1 MEKKK
6 FWYFGIVFF
15 LCFLFPPLQASAY
28 NANAASDY
36 AFKWY
41 KQYHPDYANYVD
53 HVFSDEDAN
62 FVSQALIAG
71 GLLNS
76 NNIPIGIQIDSA
88 GCITSREGLVEYLK
102 DYEHFKDVGFDPGLV
117 PTSLAFGDVVSFG
130 PDKAHPSAIG
140 IVIGYDPVKDDFDIA
155 FHYNTS
161 GGGVSAGNILTLQE
175 VALVRGGAYYYHV
188 TKPQET
194 ADKQRFYGTG
204 AFFGPGSLSA
214 EILQPGDNY
223 LGFIVN
229 NQNRSGQDMV
239 IATDTSQPLYKGCSY
254 LVSGFCCDPEK
265 HTPSVGQIFGQ
276 PWTSDSP
283 NHWAYWVRQAVIY
296 ATGHGLEPYQI
307 LNAVWYIVDRAGFPD
322 EIISAIGYPEDGP
335 IKLELVYLPM
345 VLKPVGLGTGKVQM
359 SAPAVKTTTTRPARN
374 FREVYERKENRKI
387 LP

>member
-1 MEKKK
+1 
-6 FWYFGIVFF
+6 
-15 LCFLFPPLQASAY
+15 
-28 NANAASDY
+28 
-36 AFKWY
+36 
-41 KQYHPDYANYVD
+41 
-53 HVFSDEDAN
+53 
-62 FVSQALIAG
+62 
-71 GLLNS
+71 
-76 NNIPIGIQIDSA
+76 
-88 GCITSREGLVEYLK
+88 
-102 DYEHFKDVGFDPGLV
+102 
-117 PTSLAFGDVVSFG
+117 
-130 PDKAHPSAIG
+130 
-140 IVIGYDPVKDDFDIA
+140 
-155 FHYNTS
+155 
-161 GGGVSAGNILTLQE
+161 
-175 VALVRGGAYYYHV
+175 
-188 TKPQET
+188 
-194 ADKQRFYGTG
+194 
-204 AFFGPGSLSA
+204 
-214 EILQPGDNY
+214 
-223 LGFIVN
+223 
-229 NQNRSGQDMV
+229 MV

-296 ATGHGLEPYQI
+296 ATGHGFEPYQI